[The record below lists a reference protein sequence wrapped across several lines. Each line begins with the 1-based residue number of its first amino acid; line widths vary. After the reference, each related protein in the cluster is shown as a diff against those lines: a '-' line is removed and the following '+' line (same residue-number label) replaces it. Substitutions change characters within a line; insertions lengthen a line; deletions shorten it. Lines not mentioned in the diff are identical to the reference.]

1 MGVRGIDELLAV
13 LPPVAAGSASAVL
26 AGLGE
31 LVAIRH
37 APLCPDE
44 VRALAEFWERT
55 SAQVAAA
62 RLAVLEAIND
72 RDDVVSTAPAGQA
85 SAVFAQHALGQRRGT
100 ARRDAQWARLLR
112 PDPGQA
118 GDLPAVG
125 AAYAAGDICTPHVE
139 VAVRTHHR
147 LGPALR
153 EALIDAE
160 QIEAVPDSSPHDGT
174 GTSTSTSTSSSGSSS
189 GGGGDSTSSS
199 SSSGGGSSSSSGG
212 GGTGDS

>member
-37 APLCPDE
+37 APLGPDQ

-72 RDDVVSTAPAGQA
+72 RDDVVPKAPPGQA

-112 PDPGQA
+112 PDRGQA
-118 GDLPAVG
+118 GDMAAVG

-160 QIEAVPDSSPHDGT
+160 QIEAVPDSSSTGDGT
-174 GTSTSTSTSSSGSSS
+174 GGS
-189 GGGGDSTSSS
+189 GGTGDTSSS
-199 SSSGGGSSSSSGG
+199 SS
-212 GGTGDS
+212 

>member
-26 AGLGE
+26 AGLAE
-31 LVAIRH
+31 LMAIRH
-37 APLCPDE
+37 APLGPDQ

-55 SAQVAAA
+55 SAQVTAA

-72 RDDVVSTAPAGQA
+72 RDDVVPKAPPGQA

-153 EALIDAE
+153 EALIDAQ
-160 QIEAVPDSSPHDGT
+160 QIEAVPDSGTHDGT
-174 GTSTSTSTSSSGSSS
+174 GTGTDDSSSSS
-189 GGGGDSTSSS
+189 GGGDS

-212 GGTGDS
+212 GGDSSSS